1 MIASAAVEFEV
12 THPFAIASFMT
23 TGKMVEAGHQHRSTH
38 SFDLLRQP
46 LDLGVCR
53 IYQWWIERNK
63 LYPTRGRSAPMYT
76 RIVDAF
82 WDQCRAAST
91 VRDPEIQE
99 SYLLAML
106 LPHIRDQ
113 GAGTVFRDAVPHR
126 RSAKSRK
133 TESAE
138 ELDLLLAQSNQA
150 VDVETFHRFTSD
162 ILGPPE
168 YPQAVIDQYDEMVE
182 HLLAPGRQQL
192 DNSEQH
198 AAISGVTQRW
208 LKWKKT
214 IGRHSGKDDMKRVL
228 DMLSFESKAAFHRA
242 YSAVWT
248 ELIKVLELDHGLD
261 STGAR
266 FHRFWQLDQTQIS
279 AAYPTQYAHLFH
291 GHIFGLHPASA
302 TFMQT
307 QTGRGLT
314 GAWLLDDCQANYERL
329 VCGLMVACSQYTDV
343 YEQIQL
349 ERSTHTVSHHSIA

>member
-1 MIASAAVEFEV
+1 MITPAQVEFEV
-12 THPFAIASFMT
+12 THPVAITNFMT
-23 TGKMVEAGHQHRSTH
+23 TGVMMEAGQQYRSTH

-53 IYQWWIERNK
+53 IDQWWIERNK

-91 VRDPEIQE
+91 DRDSEIQE

-133 TESAE
+133 AESAE
-138 ELDLLLAQSNQA
+138 ELDLLLSQSAQA
-150 VDVETFHRFTSD
+150 VDVEVFHRFTSD
-162 ILGPPE
+162 TLGPPE
-168 YPQAVIDQYDEMVE
+168 YPQAVVDHYDEMVE
-182 HLLAPGRQQL
+182 HLLAPARQHL
-192 DNSEQH
+192 DNADDD
-198 AAISGVTQRW
+198 AAVSGLTQRW
-208 LKWKKT
+208 LKWKST

-228 DMLSFESKAAFHRA
+228 DMLSYESKAAFHRA

-248 ELIKVLELDHGLD
+248 QLIRVLERNHGLD
-261 STGAR
+261 RIGAR
-266 FHRFWQLDQTQIS
+266 FHRFWQLDQTQVS
-279 AAYPTQYAHLFH
+279 AEYHTQYAHLFH
-291 GHIFGLHPASA
+291 GHIFSLHPASA

-307 QTGRGLT
+307 PTGRRLAGD
-314 GAWLLDDCQANYERL
+314 WLLDDSQANYERL
-329 VCGLMVACSQYTDV
+329 VCGLMVACSHYTDV

-349 ERSTHTVSHHSIA
+349 ERSTHTVNHHSIA